1 MFLKG
6 HQRSFVLI
14 SRTSIRNLIFS
25 LFLNV
30 FMYPWYFPI
39 LLKSTQKKGEGT
51 KVLVARH
58 QNSGAPNVPDWS
70 SFRLWWRSLLLDLVW
85 KDHGWGSS
93 LGAGG
98 LIAGEESDLT
108 KCQSR
113 GKELSSWWVMRGSK
127 MDMKKREEIPRPLFP
142 LYFYHLYQN
151 QYSFSWSKWSTIPS
165 SFEKYVLA
173 LHIFY
178 VIITWLWGQPPTFLP
193 PSLQKIWKCWNCVLL
208 CSSRGNNCGDNLYSI
223 YMQFRKIK

>member
-1 MFLKG
+1 MNQHQELDFL
-6 HQRSFVLI
+6 FVSKCLYVSLI
-14 SRTSIRNLIFS
+14 
-25 LFLNV
+25 
-30 FMYPWYFPI
+30 YPDFIEIDPE
-39 LLKSTQKKGEGT
+39 KGEGT

-98 LIAGEESDLT
+98 LTAGEESDLT

-113 GKELSSWWVMRGSK
+113 GKELSSWWGAVRWTWRKGKKSHVPCFHYISTSFTKTNILQLIKVINYPLFLWKTCFGTSHILRDNYLVMRTTT
-127 MDMKKREEIPRPLFP
+127 
-142 LYFYHLYQN
+142 N
-151 QYSFSWSKWSTIPS
+151 
-165 SFEKYVLA
+165 
-173 LHIFY
+173 
-178 VIITWLWGQPPTFLP
+178 ITA
-193 PSLQKIWKCWNCVLL
+193 LQKIWKCWNCVLL

-223 YMQFRKIK
+223 YLLFRKFK

>member
-1 MFLKG
+1 MPFQEVICFNLKNQHQELDFL
-6 HQRSFVLI
+6 L
-14 SRTSIRNLIFS
+14 
-25 LFLNV
+25 
-30 FMYPWYFPI
+30 I
-39 LLKSTQKKGEGT
+39 LLNHGRQ
-51 KVLVARH
+51 R
-58 QNSGAPNVPDWS
+58 QNSGAPNAPDWS
-70 SFRLWWRSLLLDLVW
+70 SFRSWWRSLLLDLVW

-98 LIAGEESDLT
+98 LTAGEESDLT

-127 MDMKKREEIPRPLFP
+127 MDMKKREEIPCPLFP
-142 LYFYHLYQN
+142 LYFYLLYQN
-151 QYSFSWSKWSTIPS
+151 QFSFSWSKWSIIPS

-178 VIITWLWGQPPTFLP
+178 LIIIWLWGQPSTSLR
-193 PSLQKIWKCWNCVLL
+193 PSLQKVWKCWNCVLL